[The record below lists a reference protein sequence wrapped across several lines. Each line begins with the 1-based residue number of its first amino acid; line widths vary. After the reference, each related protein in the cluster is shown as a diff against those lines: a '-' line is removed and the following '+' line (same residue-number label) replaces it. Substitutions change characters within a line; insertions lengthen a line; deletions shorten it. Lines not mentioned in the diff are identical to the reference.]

1 MKIEIKIEHEKRTLP
16 SGRTFIRNRCPICKC
31 YWDTGHQLH
40 QDEKERHDPQCLA
53 RRRLVR
59 LLRDKPMTCA
69 EIGNALWA
77 TPGQGDLSPARYAR
91 AAGSL
96 LAKLKRQHFVYD
108 FYNCDRKKRM
118 WEAA

>member
-1 MKIEIKIEHEKRTLP
+1 MKQPAILASHQTAP
-16 SGRTFIRNRCPICKC
+16 
-31 YWDTGHQLH
+31 TGVAL
-40 QDEKERHDPQCLA
+40 
-53 RRRLVR
+53 RRLVR

-77 TPGQGDLSPARYAR
+77 TPEQGDLSPARHAR

-96 LAKLKRQHFVYD
+96 LAKLKKQHIVYD

-118 WEAA
+118 WEAV

>member
-1 MKIEIKIEHEKRTLP
+1 MKPKLEADKN
-16 SGRTFIRNRCPICKC
+16 NRP
-31 YWDTGHQLH
+31 TGVAVQ
-40 QDEKERHDPQCLA
+40 
-53 RRRLVR
+53 RLVR

-77 TPGQGDLSPARYAR
+77 TPEQGDLSPARYAR

-96 LAKLKRQHFVYD
+96 LAKLKKQHIVYD